1 MPVRVTVTLASQ
13 RRGAGHRAGKKVRMQ
28 RRLAA
33 IVLAA
38 MIIAAPLLSAS
49 AESFSGA
56 GSTFAHPILARWGQA
71 YASLQGEGGSA
82 FAADGGFDYEPV
94 GSTAGI
100 MRVLQG
106 AVEFGA
112 TDVALS
118 PAELD
123 QHRLAQFPIGSG
135 GVAVVVNL
143 RGVGSDAL
151 RLSGPVLARIY
162 LGSITRWSDPAIAAL
177 NTGLALPDAPITV
190 IQRSD
195 GSGTSW
201 HFARYLSGSSA
212 EWQGRVGV
220 DTQPKW
226 PVGTGARGN
235 SEVADRVQGTENAIG
250 YVEASQAQR
259 RGLSVVLLEN
269 RAGHYV
275 APSVPALRTALS
287 SMGWDA
293 AQHFHGAEPDAR
305 AAEAYPIVATVF
317 ALMPRQPGS
326 SRRSRQAMDF
336 FRFALTERATDA
348 ELLGYVPL
356 PDTAVQQ
363 VIDYW
368 RVALTR

>member
-1 MPVRVTVTLASQ
+1 
-13 RRGAGHRAGKKVRMQ
+13 MQ

-112 TDVALS
+112 TDIAL
-118 PAELD
+118 PPQELD
-123 QHRLAQFPIGSG
+123 QQRLLQFPVTSG
-135 GVAVVVNL
+135 GVAIVVNL
-143 RGVGSDAL
+143 RGIGSDSL
-151 RLSGPVLARIY
+151 RLSASVLARIY
-162 LGSITRWSDPAIAAL
+162 LGEITRWSHPDLAAL
-177 NTGLALPDAPITV
+177 NVGLALPDTPITV
-190 IQRSD
+190 VQRSD

-201 HFARYLSGSSA
+201 HFTRYLTSGSP
-212 EWQGRVGV
+212 EWRQRAGV
-220 DTQPKW
+220 AAQPKW
-226 PVGTGARGN
+226 PVGVGARGN
-235 SEVADRVQGTENAIG
+235 GEMADRVQSTENAIG
-250 YVEASQAQR
+250 YMEASQAQR

-269 RAGHYV
+269 QAKRYV
-275 APSVPALRTALS
+275 APSVPALRSALS
-287 SMGWDA
+287 STRLDPT
-293 AQHFHGAEPDAR
+293 QHFHDVEANAQ
-305 AAEAYPIVATVF
+305 ATEAYPIVATVF
-317 ALMPRQPGS
+317 ALVPREPGS
-326 SRRSRQAMDF
+326 RRRHRQAMDF
-336 FRFALTERATDA
+336 FRFALTERASDA

-356 PDTAVQQ
+356 PDSTVQQ
-363 VIDYW
+363 VIEYW
-368 RVALTR
+368 RAALPR